1 MPIIR
6 GCIPLNDVFGRSIGT
21 PNFVD
26 GRTHKGFNGDV
37 HSLEFKQLGLV
48 WQSLATAAATTSTIA
63 AASVSV
69 VSRTVV
75 IQGVVGIWENKHLIH
90 KAII

>member
-26 GRTHKGFNGDV
+26 GRTDKGFNGDV
-37 HSLEFKQLGLV
+37 HSLKFKQLELV
-48 WQSLATAAATTSTIA
+48 WQSLATATAAATSTIA

-69 VSRTVV
+69 VSRTV
-75 IQGVVGIWENKHLIH
+75 GI
-90 KAII
+90 